1 MFLNFKSG
9 NEFAP
14 VVEKAAVPWNGE
26 LAVIL
31 HADIA
36 DSTALLQH
44 DEAIAHEQMG
54 QSFRRFEKII
64 GKYSGRIC
72 ELRGDA
78 LLASFKRTSDALS
91 AALAF
96 QQAQADQFAGKDA
109 SPGLLFRIGISLG
122 EVIFE
127 EHLVTGVGVVLAQRA
142 EQLAQ
147 PGGVCITTAIHEAL
161 PRSLP
166 FAFESLGDCSLK
178 GFSEPV
184 RLYRATLK
192 PGHKLTE
199 PARKR
204 VIPRFSSPRSINLVL
219 MLALLLAGSVTA
231 LDHLNQQPGS
241 TALISMT
248 AGNVEQEGV
257 ESGSELIRQ
266 ENPKDWRNL
275 LDGADVS
282 HLVSFLESLD
292 MASGSSI
299 AVPNKHPHP
308 KQKHDH

>member
-1 MFLNFKSG
+1 M
-9 NEFAP
+9 
-14 VVEKAAVPWNGE
+14 
-26 LAVIL
+26 
-31 HADIA
+31 
-36 DSTALLQH
+36 
-44 DEAIAHEQMG
+44 
-54 QSFRRFEKII
+54 
-64 GKYSGRIC
+64 
-72 ELRGDA
+72 
-78 LLASFKRTSDALS
+78 
-91 AALAF
+91 
-96 QQAQADQFAGKDA
+96 
-109 SPGLLFRIGISLG
+109 
-122 EVIFE
+122 
-127 EHLVTGVGVVLAQRA
+127 TGVGVVLAQRA

-166 FAFESLGDCSLK
+166 FVFESLGDCSLK

-192 PGHKLTE
+192 PGHQLTR

-231 LDHLNQQPGS
+231 LDHLNQQSRS
-241 TALISMT
+241 TALISL
-248 AGNVEQEGV
+248 AADNPGQEPGERSNEV
-257 ESGSELIRQ
+257 SAQ
-266 ENPKDWRNL
+266 ENSKDWRNL

-292 MASGSSI
+292 MASGSSD

>member
-1 MFLNFKSG
+1 MFLNFKSD
-9 NEFAP
+9 NEVAP
-14 VVEKAAVPWNGE
+14 LVEKAAVPWSGE
-26 LAVIL
+26 LAVIV

-44 DEAIAHEQMG
+44 DEAMAHQQMG

-64 GKYSGRIC
+64 DSYSGRIC

-78 LLASFKRTSDALS
+78 LLASFGRTSDALC

-96 QQAQADQFAGKDA
+96 
-109 SPGLLFRIGISLG
+109 
-122 EVIFE
+122 
-127 EHLVTGVGVVLAQRA
+127 QRA

-166 FAFESLGDCSLK
+166 FVFESLGDCSLK

-192 PGHKLTE
+192 PGHQLTR

-231 LDHLNQQPGS
+231 LDHLNQQSRS
-241 TALISMT
+241 TALISL
-248 AGNVEQEGV
+248 AADNPGQEPGERSNEV
-257 ESGSELIRQ
+257 SAQ
-266 ENPKDWRNL
+266 ENSKDWRNL

-292 MASGSSI
+292 MASGSSD